1 VPENMLT
8 AVRLSVADA
17 VQVVMEKSTVRAHTV
32 SFAVI
37 EPTGDISHE
46 RLSELVGSSLPQ
58 LIRFRSKLIDRP
70 LGMGPPFWAEIDD
83 YDPTAHIHRLTL
95 QAPGGQRELAGL
107 IAGLSAEPSHR
118 REMLWDAWSIDGL
131 SGGRW
136 ALAVRTS
143 PALSERGASIAPIW
157 SRLIGPDQH
166 DGSDGQPEQS
176 SPTVTAV
183 GEIVAGVVAEL
194 VELQFKGLWLAMET
208 VAGMVGVLRRQLSGN
223 HVVGEGDS
231 PPPAVS
237 SMSGPLPRTVFNAP
251 LTERRAVAFASLRRA
266 DLETVSTAFGGDVTN
281 VLVAACT
288 LSLRAWLQRHGS
300 VPDDPLMMRVPLA
313 LSVVTSDVDGDS
325 PIDGKIR
332 IPVQLGDPIEV
343 LTNLHTASARM
354 NTEHADDA
362 PEKAD
367 FTADLVRFASLIPS
381 SIAHAG
387 MRFFSR
393 LSLRQRLTTTSH
405 GSISYVGEQ
414 RSPAYCAGAKVI
426 GMYSVTPL
434 LDGGGLT
441 ITLTAQGEALYLS
454 VCVCPDNVAEVDDIA
469 TGIVDSLDT
478 LVAAAHES
486 PRGQGRSVVTEM
498 TSKRPQARAF

>member
-1 VPENMLT
+1 MLT

-70 LGMGPPFWAEIDD
+70 LGMGPPLWAEIDD
-83 YDPTAHIHRLTL
+83 YDPTAQIHRLTL

-107 IAGLSAEPSHR
+107 IARLSAESSHR
-118 REMLWDAWSIDGL
+118 REMLWEAWSIDGL

-143 PALSERGASIAPIW
+143 PALSERGVGIAPIW
-157 SRLIGPDQH
+157 SRLIRPDRH

-176 SPTVTAV
+176 SLTVTAV

-208 VAGMVGVLRRQLSGN
+208 VAGMLGVLRRQLSGN
-223 HVVGEGDS
+223 HVVGELDS
-231 PPPAVS
+231 MPPAVS
-237 SMSGPLPRTVFNAP
+237 SMSGPLPHNVFNAP
-251 LTERRAVAFASLRRA
+251 LTERRAVAFASVRRA
-266 DLETVSTAFGGDVTN
+266 DLEMVSNAFGGDVTN

-313 LSVVTSDVDGDS
+313 LSVVASDVGGDS
-325 PIDGKIR
+325 PIAGKIR
-332 IPVQLGDPIEV
+332 IPVQLGDPVEV
-343 LTNLHTASARM
+343 LTNLHTAGERM
-354 NTEHADDA
+354 NTEHEDDA
-362 PEKAD
+362 EKSY
-367 FTADLVRFASLIPS
+367 FTDDLVRFASLIPS
-381 SIAHAG
+381 SMAHAG

-405 GSISYVGEQ
+405 GGISYVGEQ

-426 GMYSVTPL
+426 GMYTVTPL

-454 VCVCPDNVAEVDDIA
+454 VCVCPDNVPAVDDIA

-478 LVAAAHES
+478 LVAAARES

-498 TSKRPQARAF
+498 TSKRR

>member
-1 VPENMLT
+1 MLT

-32 SFAVI
+32 SFAII

-46 RLSELVGSSLPQ
+46 RLSGLVGSSLPQ

-70 LGMGPPFWAEIDD
+70 LGMGPPLWAEIDD
-83 YDPTAHIHRLTL
+83 YDPAAQIHRLTL
-95 QAPGGQRELAGL
+95 EAPGGQRELAGL
-107 IAGLSAEPSHR
+107 IARLSEESSHR
-118 REMLWDAWSIDGL
+118 REMLWEAWSIDGL

-136 ALAVRTS
+136 ALVVRTS
-143 PALSERGASIAPIW
+143 PALSERGVGIAPIW
-157 SRLIGPDQH
+157 SRLMRPDQH
-166 DGSDGQPEQS
+166 DGSNGQPDQS
-176 SPTVTAV
+176 SPTVTAA

-208 VAGMVGVLRRQLSGN
+208 VAGVVGVLRRQLSGN
-223 HVVGEGDS
+223 HVVSEDDS
-231 PPPAVS
+231 MPPAVS
-237 SMSGPLPRTVFNAP
+237 SMSGPLPRNVFNAP
-251 LTERRAVAFASLRRA
+251 LTERRAVAFASVWRA
-266 DLETVSTAFGGDVTN
+266 DLEIVSNAFGGDVTN

-313 LSVVTSDVDGDS
+313 LSFVASDVGDS
-325 PIDGKIR
+325 PIAGKIR
-332 IPVQLGDPIEV
+332 IPVQLGDPVEV
-343 LTNLHTASARM
+343 LTNLHTASERM
-354 NTEHADDA
+354 NTEHQGDA
-362 PEKAD
+362 EKRD

-381 SIAHAG
+381 SMAHAG

-414 RSPAYCAGAKVI
+414 RSPAYCAGAEVI

-441 ITLTAQGEALYLS
+441 ITLTAQGEDLYLS
-454 VCVCPDNVAEVDDIA
+454 VCVCPDNVPAVEDIA

-478 LVAAAHES
+478 LVAAARKS

-498 TSKRPQARAF
+498 TSKRRQARAF